1 MEKKLANI
9 PDFLII
15 GAGKSGTTS
24 LDNYL
29 KQHPQIFISERK
41 EPNFFGY
48 ELNQLSDFSVKSEI
62 NHFKGSVTTLDEY
75 LKLFSSAGPEHIK
88 GETSNTYM
96 YHKNAAERI
105 YHYNPSV
112 KLIAILRQPAERLYS
127 RFLHLARENE
137 LPTDNFSDC
146 LDKDS
151 IWWWRN
157 DLVKEGFYGKY
168 LKKYFELFDSNQIK
182 IFLFEDLRDNPKKLF
197 KEMFEFLEVN
207 SHFEPNLS
215 VEYNQ
220 SGFIKSKSMDALVG
234 GKGILNKSLKLF
246 LPKKTIASLKSNITL
261 QNKIQSFR
269 GKNLFKPKFDPD
281 LKKQITNEIYLED
294 IKHLEKLIERDLS
307 HWYSKK

>member
-1 MEKKLANI
+1 MKKKFANI

-48 ELNQLSDFSVKSEI
+48 ELNQLSDFSVESEI
-62 NHFKGSVTTLDEY
+62 NHYKESVTNLTEY
-75 LKLFSSAGPEHIK
+75 LKLFSSAKQGQLI

-96 YHKNAAERI
+96 YHTSAAERI
-105 YHYNPSV
+105 YHYNPDV

-137 LPTDNFSDC
+137 LPSENFSDC

-157 DLVKEGFYGKY
+157 DLVKEGFYSLY
-168 LKKYFELFDSNQIK
+168 LKKYYELFNKEQIK
-182 IFLFEDLRDNPKKLF
+182 VFLFEDLKNQPEKLF
-197 KEMFEFLEVN
+197 REIFEFLKVDSN
-207 SHFEPNLS
+207 FEPNLS

-220 SGFIKSKSMDALVG
+220 SGFIKNKKLDTIFG
-234 GKGILNKSLKLF
+234 GKGIINRSIKF
-246 LPKKTIASLKSNITL
+246 VLPGKIIAALKSNTKL
-261 QNKIQSFR
+261 QKKIQSIR
-269 GKNLFKPKFDPD
+269 NKNLYKPKFDVE
-281 LKKQITNEIYLED
+281 LRNKITKEIYCDD
-294 IKHLEKLIERDLS
+294 IKELEKIIDRDLT
-307 HWYSKK
+307 HWY

>member
-1 MEKKLANI
+1 MEKKINNL

-62 NHFKGSVTTLDEY
+62 DHYKGSVTNLEEY
-75 LKLFSSAGPEHIK
+75 LKLFSSSQPGQLK

-96 YHKNAAERI
+96 YHTTAAERI
-105 YHYNPSV
+105 YHYNPNI

-137 LPTDNFSDC
+137 LPSENFSDC
-146 LDKDS
+146 FDKSS

-157 DLVKEGFYGKY
+157 DLVKEGMYAQYLTKY
-168 LKKYFELFDSNQIK
+168 YKLFDQNQIK
-182 IFLFEDLRDNPKKLF
+182 IFLFEDLKSHPEKLF
-197 KEMFEFLEVN
+197 KDIFEFLNVD
-207 SHFEPNLS
+207 SSFEPNLS

-220 SGFIKSKSMDALVG
+220 SGFIKNKKIDAIFG
-234 GKGILNKSLKLF
+234 AKGIINRGVKLLLPRKTLTALKNNH
-246 LPKKTIASLKSNITL
+246 KL
-261 QNKIQSFR
+261 QKKIQTLR
-269 GKNLFKPKFDPD
+269 NRNLHKPKFDNN
-281 LKKQITNEIYLED
+281 LKNKITNEIYLED
-294 IKHLEKLIERDLS
+294 IKQLEKLIKRDLS
-307 HWYSKK
+307 HWYL

>member
-1 MEKKLANI
+1 MKKKFTSL

-48 ELNQLSDFSVKSEI
+48 ELNQLTDFSVKSEI
-62 NHFKGSVTTLDEY
+62 DHYKGSVTNIEEY
-75 LKLFSSAGPEHIK
+75 LKLFTAANQNQLI

-96 YHKNAAERI
+96 YHLTAADRI
-105 YHYNPSV
+105 YHYNPEV

-127 RFLHLARENE
+127 RYLHLARENE
-137 LPTDNFSDC
+137 LPTKDFIDC
-146 LDKDS
+146 LDKNS

-168 LKKYFELFDSNQIK
+168 LKKYYDLFDKTQIK
-182 IFLFEDLRDNPKKLF
+182 VFLFEDLKNHPEKLF
-197 KEMFEFLEVN
+197 KDMFEFLNVD
-207 SHFEPNLS
+207 STFEPNLS

-220 SGFIKSKSMDALVG
+220 SGFIKNKKIDAIFG
-234 GKGILNKSLKLF
+234 GKGILNKSIKF
-246 LPKKTIASLKSNITL
+246 ILPNKTISSIKSNITL
-261 QNKIQSFR
+261 QKKIQSLR
-269 GKNLFKPKFDPD
+269 NKNLHKPKFDIE
-281 LKKQITNEIYLED
+281 LKNKITNEIYLED
-294 IKHLEKLIERDLS
+294 IKKLEKIIERDLS
-307 HWYSKK
+307 HWYSK